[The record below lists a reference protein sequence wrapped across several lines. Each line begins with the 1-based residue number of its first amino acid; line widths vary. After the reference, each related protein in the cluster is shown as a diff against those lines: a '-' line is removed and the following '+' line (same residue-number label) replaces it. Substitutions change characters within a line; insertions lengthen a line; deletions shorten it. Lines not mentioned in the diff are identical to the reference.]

1 MSIVFEKYG
10 NRIDRIKEKEYEI
23 EICVNDG
30 NYTNEK
36 IIDLFSSDL
45 ELIQVSDWKNK
56 LTELI

>member
-10 NRIDRIKEKEYEI
+10 DRIKEKENEI

-36 IIDLFSSDL
+36 IIDFFSSD
-45 ELIQVSDWKNK
+45 
-56 LTELI
+56 